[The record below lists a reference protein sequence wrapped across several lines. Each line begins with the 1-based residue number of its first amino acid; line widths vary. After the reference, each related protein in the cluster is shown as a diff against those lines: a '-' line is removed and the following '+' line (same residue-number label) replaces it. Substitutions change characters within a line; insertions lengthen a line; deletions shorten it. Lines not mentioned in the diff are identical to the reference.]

1 MTEPTY
7 YRSFGVPLPEPKP
20 RYGIIPCRRCAFY
33 VRYLTGNDL
42 GQCQRFAPHQNEEG
56 VVWPE
61 VHQSHGCGDGLLRE
75 EAAPLPPEREPEQEP
90 KP

>member
-20 RYGIIPCRRCAFY
+20 RYGIIPCRRCAF
-33 VRYLTGNDL
+33 
-42 GQCQRFAPHQNEEG
+42 FEKA
-56 VVWPE
+56 PE
-61 VHQSHGCGDGLLRE
+61 VPAGACCLHPMPVVKGEESGCGDGLLRE